1 VKKRALWLAALL
13 CLLALAAWW
22 LTQSWLGPRSYVFLH
37 LIESNTHGLAR
48 LPAGEFPAA
57 AHFHAG
63 TGALYVPAAIRRKT
77 PVLLLYELDSLGI
90 RTYARLQGLRPGTT
104 VRVSEPRSWR
114 GGPGGSEIIADGERL
129 FRSDLSI
136 QRVDRDGTVHLGTGG
151 GWVRLAPGEG
161 WSWAVLEPGGRPVE
175 AMPGPAWEQAV
186 REAFAANR
194 PISRLTVVN
203 HGRWDWSRVKVG
215 EPR

>member
-1 VKKRALWLAALL
+1 MMKRALGLAALL
-13 CLLALAAWW
+13 CLLVLAGWW
-22 LTQSWLGPRSYVFLH
+22 LAPRLLGPPSYVFLH

-57 AHFHAG
+57 AHFHAD
-63 TGALYVPAAIRRKT
+63 TGALWVPAAVGRKT
-77 PVLLLYELDSLGI
+77 PVLLLYELDSLGL
-90 RTYARLQGLRPGTT
+90 RTYARLQGLRPGAT
-104 VRVSEPRSWR
+104 VRLAEPRSWR
-114 GGPGGSEIIADGERL
+114 GGPGGSEVIADGERL
-129 FRSDLSI
+129 FRSDLSL
-136 QRVDRDGTVHLGTGG
+136 QRVERDGTVHLEAGG
-151 GWVRLAPGEG
+151 GRVKLAPGQG

-194 PISRLTVVN
+194 PLSRLTVVN
-203 HGRWDWSRVKVG
+203 YGRWDWSRVKVG